1 MKDKYTLIFIPP
13 GHSSTRQIQFSK
25 VGKRYLGVGML
36 LIGVMIIG
44 LFGRS
49 IYLSHYIKDLKP
61 TIDHI
66 SQLQTTLEAR
76 DQEISNLNQKST
88 QIKDDLTKITD
99 LEGKL
104 STMLQLNPT
113 SSRATPSRGLA
124 DSSVLTPDQNTQTVA
139 DHLSLLQG
147 YYEEAVLQ
155 KDRREH
161 TPSFLP
167 AEGEITSSFG
177 YRQNPFGQV
186 SKEFHHGI
194 DIGCGYGTPV
204 LATAAGVVIY
214 VGSDPVYGQRVDLD
228 HGHGIVTFYG
238 HNSRLMV
245 KIGDQVRKRDLI
257 AYSGNSGRS
266 TGAHLHYGT
275 HC

>member
-1 MKDKYTLIFIPP
+1 
-13 GHSSTRQIQFSK
+13 
-25 VGKRYLGVGML
+25 
-36 LIGVMIIG
+36 
-44 LFGRS
+44 
-49 IYLSHYIKDLKP
+49 
-61 TIDHI
+61 
-66 SQLQTTLEAR
+66 
-76 DQEISNLNQKST
+76 
-88 QIKDDLTKITD
+88 
-99 LEGKL
+99 
-104 STMLQLNPT
+104 
-113 SSRATPSRGLA
+113 
-124 DSSVLTPDQNTQTVA
+124 
-139 DHLSLLQG
+139 
-147 YYEEAVLQ
+147 
-155 KDRREH
+155 
-161 TPSFLP
+161 
-167 AEGEITSSFG
+167 
-177 YRQNPFGQV
+177 V